1 MTPTL
6 WKRSAL
12 WRLKLLTAGEIR
24 TNCTGILQ
32 LLVRLLMCVKAEC
45 VAVLHACLLEKGHI
59 EVGCLACSLTRPS
72 RIWKPSGRSS
82 SVGFGT
88 VAHTRSVLNACVP
101 CSRDWEDV
109 SRLLS
114 DIGLILEYADILAGQ
129 PGQPSGCGL
138 LETQLCLQHVASL
151 ACMHLPFICGKG
163 WPALASRVS
172 TPC

>member
-1 MTPTL
+1 MQPHKAFTDLEALRKVIICGL
-6 WKRSAL
+6 WYCS
-12 WRLKLLTAGEIR
+12 TY
-24 TNCTGILQ
+24 Q
-32 LLVRLLMCVKAEC
+32 MCSNV
-45 VAVLHACLLEKGHI
+45 
-59 EVGCLACSLTRPS
+59 
-72 RIWKPSGRSS
+72 
-82 SVGFGT
+82 
-88 VAHTRSVLNACVP
+88 CVP

>member
-1 MTPTL
+1 M
-6 WKRSAL
+6 
-12 WRLKLLTAGEIR
+12 
-24 TNCTGILQ
+24 GI
-32 LLVRLLMCVKAEC
+32 
-45 VAVLHACLLEKGHI
+45 
-59 EVGCLACSLTRPS
+59 
-72 RIWKPSGRSS
+72 
-82 SVGFGT
+82 GT
-88 VAHTRSVLNACVP
+88 VAHTRSILNICVP

-172 TPC
+172 KPC